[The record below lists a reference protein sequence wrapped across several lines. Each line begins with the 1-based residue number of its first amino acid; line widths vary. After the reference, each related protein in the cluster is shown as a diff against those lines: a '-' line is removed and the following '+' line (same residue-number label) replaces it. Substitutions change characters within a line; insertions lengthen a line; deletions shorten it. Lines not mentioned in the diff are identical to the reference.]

1 MSSDLDALTRVV
13 YGEARGESDEGKKAV
28 AWVVINR
35 ANKSGQ
41 SIQYEATKKSQFC
54 CYSGEMKEKESK
66 NKCEK
71 IAQDV
76 IDGKSSDPT
85 GGATFFYSGNN
96 TPSWAKNKVPC
107 ATIGGHKFFK
117 GIAPY
122 QWIYYKILSKYQ
134 LNNSN

>member
-28 AWVVINR
+28 AWVVKNR
-35 ANKSGQ
+35 SKKSGE
-41 SIQYEATKKSQFC
+41 SIKYEATKKGQFC
-54 CYSGEMKEKESK
+54 CYSGEMKETDSK
-66 NKCEK
+66 TKCEK
-71 IAQDV
+71 IAKDA

-85 GGATFFYSGNN
+85 NGATHFYSGNN
-96 TPSWAKNKVPC
+96 TPSWAKNKQPC

-122 QWIYYKILSKYQ
+122 Q
-134 LNNSN
+134 

>member
-1 MSSDLDALTRVV
+1 MSSDLDALTKVV

-54 CYSGEMKEKESK
+54 CYSGTMDQDSK
-66 NKCEK
+66 KKCED
-71 IAQDV
+71 IAKDA
-76 IDGKSSDPT
+76 INGNSSDPT
-85 GGATFFYSGNN
+85 GGATHFYSGNK
-96 TPSWAKNKVPC
+96 TPSWAKGKEPC
-107 ATIGGHKFFK
+107 STIGGHKFFK

-122 QWIYYKILSKYQ
+122 Q
-134 LNNSN
+134 